1 MIWGSGK
8 IGSLLWAI
16 SSRLPSTLAHLFRT
30 SLVIAPRSTGRR
42 IIIGAPCNDGTAA
55 PNLLVEFGDLLADV
69 LALLGAPAM
78 WPGKITPARRIA
90 ERLLSRPWY
99 PS

>member
-1 MIWGSGK
+1 MQKKLHDFTESVPLQRFGTE
-8 IGSLLWAI
+8 AEI
-16 SSRLPSTLAHLFRT
+16 SA
-30 SLVIAPRSTGRR
+30 
-42 IIIGAPCNDGTAA
+42 NDGTAA